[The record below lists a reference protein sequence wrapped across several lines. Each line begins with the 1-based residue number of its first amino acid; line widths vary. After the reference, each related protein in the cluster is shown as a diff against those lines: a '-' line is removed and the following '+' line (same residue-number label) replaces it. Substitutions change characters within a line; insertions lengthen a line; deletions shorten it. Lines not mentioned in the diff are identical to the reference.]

1 MIKKIINIANGEI
14 GLEIE
19 NENKYTNANEFVNW
33 CMIESFGEDKA
44 KELLCQPNKDL
55 TTNCYFAAKYYKN
68 NAQYYTIPQTGDQI
82 FIKNEF
88 GEISSTGIVTKVDE
102 NNIYTV
108 EVIDNVV
115 CAPVYAKNDY
125 AIAGYGRPNYE
136 ELPEEIVEET
146 NKDKKD
152 DADKNIDLA
161 PITHKREEEI
171 KGENID
177 EISNQNI

>member
-1 MIKKIINIANGEI
+1 MIKKIINIADGEI

-33 CMIESFGEDKA
+33 CMIESFGENKA

-102 NNIYTV
+102 KHVYTDELDTNIVCSKMY
-108 EVIDNVV
+108 EKNYSNID
-115 CAPVYAKNDY
+115 
-125 AIAGYGRPNYE
+125 GYGRPNYE
-136 ELPEEIVEET
+136 ELSEENE
-146 NKDKKD
+146 KD
-152 DADKNIDLA
+152 DNENIDLA
-161 PITHKREEEI
+161 PLTHDRSKAI
-171 KGENID
+171 KGEN
-177 EISNQNI
+177 ENENNN